1 MGDMNKRRTGK
12 AGDEPSASLES
23 ERVAVGRELRLA
35 RESRGLSIDDV
46 AAALCIR
53 KRHLVALE
61 QGQAKEL
68 PGGPYTV
75 GFVRAYADHVA
86 LDGGNLSRRYRSESA
101 AEQSPQRLH
110 FPEPMPDERTPIG
123 AILLIA
129 VILAA
134 GVYGGWFYLSSHNRT
149 MADLVSQL
157 PAELSALQR
166 DTPAIAPVASTGSA
180 SATVP
185 PTNADLVP
193 GSGGT
198 EFTGLETTSVADTT
212 TDTMA
217 PPPDDEDGSPDE
229 SPETP
234 AASAANVGELAPAS
248 PAQTAGATPPVAPM
262 HTAAPM
268 HTVASVPEVA
278 PVAGV
283 AITTTPDA
291 ANAPETVLQPQGAAA
306 SAEAALAAAADGRIF
321 GDSQSG
327 ARIVIRA
334 VQDSWVQVR
343 DPKGELLISRVLRPG
358 DQYRVPEQAGL
369 SLVTGNA
376 GGLEVLVDGT
386 VAPRL
391 GRAGDVLRGIVLEP
405 ARLSSGTAV
414 TR

>member
-86 LDGGNLSRRYRSESA
+86 LDGGHLSRRYRSESA

-166 DTPAIAPVASTGSA
+166 DTDPGAPTASAGSA
-180 SATVP
+180 ATAP
-185 PTNADLVP
+185 PLAADIVP
-193 GSGGT
+193 GASGT
-198 EFTGLETTSVADTT
+198 EFTGLEATSTAQAGDTP
-212 TDTMA
+212 TDAMA
-217 PPPDDEDGSPDE
+217 PPDDEDGSPDE
-229 SPETP
+229 SAETQT
-234 AASAANVGELAPAS
+234 ASAVDAGERTMVS
-248 PAQTAGATPPVAPM
+248 PAQTPLAAPPATPM
-262 HTAAPM
+262 HS
-268 HTVASVPEVA
+268 VASVPEVA
-278 PVAGV
+278 PVAGM
-283 AITTTPDA
+283 AITTTP
-291 ANAPETVLQPQGAAA
+291 NTESAPEVVLQPRGTAE
-306 SAEAALAAAADGRIF
+306 SAEAALAAAVDGRIF

-343 DPKGELLISRVLRPG
+343 DP
-358 DQYRVPEQAGL
+358 
-369 SLVTGNA
+369 
-376 GGLEVLVDGT
+376 
-386 VAPRL
+386 
-391 GRAGDVLRGIVLEP
+391 
-405 ARLSSGTAV
+405 
-414 TR
+414 

>member
-86 LDGGNLSRRYRSESA
+86 LDGGTLSRRYRSESA

-166 DTPAIAPVASTGSA
+166 DTAPGAPTVSAGSA
-180 SATVP
+180 ATAPPLTADTVP
-185 PTNADLVP
+185 GA
-193 GSGGT
+193 SGT
-198 EFTGLETTSVADTT
+198 EFTGLEATSTAQAGDPLS
-212 TDTMA
+212 DAMA
-217 PPPDDEDGSPDE
+217 PPDDEDGSPDE

-234 AASAANVGELAPAS
+234 TASAVDAGERTMAS
-248 PAQTAGATPPVAPM
+248 PAQTPLAAPSATPM
-262 HTAAPM
+262 RS
-268 HTVASVPEVA
+268 VASVPEVA

-283 AITTTPDA
+283 AITTTPNA
-291 ANAPETVLQPQGAAA
+291 VSAPEAVLQPPGTAE